1 MAVEAASAQ
10 VDDPAVETRVDEV
23 RVDDPAVEAKAVVV
37 GALPVPAARVDATS
51 LAPNPKR

>member
-1 MAVEAASAQ
+1 VAVEAASAQ

-23 RVDDPAVEAKAVVV
+23 RVDDPAVEA
-37 GALPVPAARVDATS
+37 RVDATS

>member
-10 VDDPAVETRVDEV
+10 VDDPAVETKVDEV
-23 RVDDPAVEAKAVVV
+23 RVDDPAVE
-37 GALPVPAARVDATS
+37 ARVDATS

>member
-10 VDDPAVETRVDEV
+10 VDDPAVETRLDEV
-23 RVDDPAVEAKAVVV
+23 RVDDLAVEAKAVE
-37 GALPVPAARVDATS
+37 ARVDATS

>member
-10 VDDPAVETRVDEV
+10 VDDPVVETKVDEV
-23 RVDDPAVEAKAVVV
+23 RVDDPAV
-37 GALPVPAARVDATS
+37 AARVDATS